1 MPHAGIQRLIL
12 VTEEEENMELKQY
25 LYDCHIADVKDMY
38 TYMFAQALTE
48 NDTEKA
54 GKALITIGGFVFKQ
68 VKEQVWAI
76 QMTCYYSC
84 QASVAAGSEDFLP
97 LEAGCTPLSCEQ
109 PVSVPLHAS
118 THAKVLMEAC

>member
-1 MPHAGIQRLIL
+1 
-12 VTEEEENMELKQY
+12 MELKEY
-25 LYDCHIADVKDMY
+25 LYDRHIADAKAMH
-38 TYMFAQALTE
+38 TYMVAQALTE

-76 QMTCYYSC
+76 QMTCYYSR
-84 QASVAAGSEDFLP
+84 QAIVAAGSEDFLP
-97 LEAGCTPLSCEQ
+97 LEAGCMRLSFDQ

-118 THAKVLMEAC
+118 THAKVWMEAC